1 MSFSDLCLSPPPI
14 WRLSFLFLSFD
25 FYLLTEILM
34 SSGDIFGMLRIFQEF
49 QEFQEFFTPVMGLIY
64 FWPRASFSTLKSI
77 KPHWLNA

>member
-34 SSGDIFGMLRIFQEF
+34 SSGDIFGMLRIFQLGISGIFYPCYGVNLFLASSEF
-49 QEFQEFFTPVMGLIY
+49 QHPKI
-64 FWPRASFSTLKSI
+64 
-77 KPHWLNA
+77 N